1 MKKML
6 ISTFLGMLAVGASAQ
21 TEQVQDQTIQITG
34 HQIQLPEHRYPMFE
48 GDFRPYQGWYDLSNG
63 QTMRLRGNGNRI
75 FVELDDGPRTQLVA
89 ASANTFVAVD
99 RSLKMTLKRGD
110 FDDIGGEVLMAV
122 PTETAQADGTHTQV
136 VRLVASR

>member
-1 MKKML
+1 MMKKLL
-6 ISTFLGMLAVGASAQ
+6 ISTFLGMLAFGASAQ
-21 TEQVQDQTIQITG
+21 TEQDQSIRITG

-63 QTMRLRGNGNRI
+63 QTMRLRGYGNRI

-99 RSLKMTLKRGD
+99 RSLKMTLKHGD
-110 FDDIGGEVLMAV
+110 FDDVTGEVLMAV
-122 PTETAQADGTHTQV
+122 PTQAAQADGSHIQM